1 MNKKALIAIVA
12 ILFIGVLFQTMVIID
27 YHSEG
32 FDIGFF
38 ERNKAA
44 ETYYKSLNE
53 ILRDK
58 YLKPFDIMVRSEGKT
73 WILKRDEDLF
83 KNIWQDAKT
92 IMQEAGNLEYL
103 PESTYWGNLCIE
115 RNGITYS
122 LGQHFPVEYV
132 QFVLETESLPANVET
147 IDKFMMIPGEK
158 VTDIYF
164 NTNNGVYKTQYSG
177 QKGLLIT
184 DNFRNL
190 VDLLTKDPYYSVN
203 SLTDIYQFIKEEVL
217 NKYIEP
223 DIPVSQNVTARS
235 IPWITIR
242 ISDEIKAYIDSLKI
256 SGKQEREAGMTK
268 TAAVIKDKLRLR
280 SANTYATLFDSSDNL
295 FFSNQFN
302 MYEINKYGWVLYK
315 YTPGTKGDEK
325 GTIEE
330 AFINAV
336 ETLGKITELAV
347 NPSAELYVS
356 RIEDNGDSYTFSF
369 DYRYDSKVIAL
380 EEENHSA
387 VITATATRTTEARV
401 LPLNMSEMT
410 GEEYIGAE
418 YRTAFLF
425 IANLNGVY
433 NINSI
438 DAYNMYLG
446 YKKTNEI
453 LEFSRPVW
461 IIERQS
467 GKKEALELPGA
478 VE

>member
-1 MNKKALIAIVA
+1 MNKRILIVIAA

-27 YHSEG
+27 YHSDG
-32 FDIGFF
+32 FNVGFF
-38 ERNKAA
+38 ERNKVA
-44 ETYYKSLNE
+44 ETYYRSLDE
-53 ILRDK
+53 VLREK
-58 YLKPFDIMVRSEGKT
+58 YLKPFDIMVRNEGKT

-83 KNIWQDAKT
+83 RNIWQDAKT
-92 IMQEAGNLEYL
+92 IMQVTGNLEYL
-103 PESTYWGNLCIE
+103 PESTYWGNLCIG

-132 QFVLETESLPANVET
+132 KFLLETESLPSNVET
-147 IDKFMMIPGEK
+147 IDKFMMIPGEE

-164 NTNNGVYKTQYSG
+164 NTNNGVYKTQYSE

-184 DNFRNL
+184 GNFKNL

-223 DIPVSQNVTARS
+223 DIPVSQDVTARS

-242 ISDEIKAYIDSLKI
+242 ISDDIKAYIDSLKI
-256 SGKQEREAGMTK
+256 PGNQEREEGMAE
-268 TAAVIKDKLRLR
+268 TAAVIKDKLMLL

-302 MYEINKYGWVLYK
+302 MYEINKYGWVEYK
-315 YTPGTKGDEK
+315 YTPGTEGDEK
-325 GTIEE
+325 GTIGE

-336 ETLGKITELAV
+336 ETLGKITVLAGD
-347 NPSAELYVS
+347 PPAELYVS
-356 RIEDNGDSYTFSF
+356 RIKDNGDSYTFSF
-369 DYRYDSKVIAL
+369 DYRYYSKVIAL
-380 EEENHSA
+380 EDDNHSA
-387 VITATATRTTEARV
+387 VITATATRTTDARV
-401 LPLNMSEMT
+401 LPLKMSEMT

-425 IANLNGVY
+425 IANLNGLY

-453 LEFSRPVW
+453 LEFSSPVW

-467 GKKEALELPGA
+467 GKKETLELPRA